1 MTALNIF
8 IALAVLAPIVLA
20 LITASKFDKAA
31 YNLNTQLESLRR
43 EAYIQAEKTQNLE
56 RSLHDLQQRIAFD
69 HGILQQV
76 LHHLQDDGL

>member
-8 IALAVLAPIVLA
+8 IALAVLAPIVLV
-20 LITASKFDKAA
+20 LMVSDKLNKLT

-43 EAYIQAEKTQNLE
+43 EAYIQAEKTQVLE